1 MKNKNQKLQAK
12 KSRIRK
18 VLIPLA
24 ILLPIMTILIVA
36 IFVINREPMN
46 AKEILD
52 KQEWTEKELTRT
64 LSRSMQLQSDRDFRR
79 EVTQHLNKQL
89 HKLPPEKQSEIRVAA
104 VSDAMNQ
111 SLQQL
116 RVLKPV
122 ERQRLMR
129 RMHEQ
134 VDRHYE
140 RVKSMSDQER
150 RKIREKSESTEAK
163 AIINEANR
171 IVIVQMTPEER
182 RDFNPIIEKWLKTM
196 REL

>member
-1 MKNKNQKLQAK
+1 MKNQKPKLQAK
-12 KSRIRK
+12 KSRIK
-18 VLIPLA
+18 KILIPLA
-24 ILLPIMTILIVA
+24 ILLPIMIILVVA

-79 EVTQHLNKQL
+79 EVTRHLNQQL
-89 HKLPPEKQSEIRVAA
+89 HKLPPERQSEIRIAA
-104 VSDAMNQ
+104 VSDAMNK

-116 RVLKPV
+116 RTLKPV

-129 RMHEQ
+129 RMSEQ

-150 RKIREKSESTEAK
+150 RKAREKNESTEAK

-171 IVIVQMTPEER
+171 IIIIQMTPEER